1 MVRAGGTSLDI
12 RRAELAPD
20 LELRQ
25 TPAPH
30 AHWMEREIV
39 EQPAAI
45 ARALAYGGRL
55 GEDRVFLG
63 GLDRRREDMDNIKHL
78 LLVGCGTIPA
88 SHVGAFTPCVVS
100 RRSGWSLFRF

>member
-1 MVRAGGTSLDI
+1 
-12 RRAELAPD
+12 
-20 LELRQ
+20 
-25 TPAPH
+25 
-30 AHWMEREIV
+30 MEREIV

-88 SHVGAFTPCVVS
+88 SRAVPST
-100 RRSGWSLFRF
+100 RLRE

>member
-1 MVRAGGTSLDI
+1 MVSISILSALSHT
-12 RRAELAPD
+12 
-20 LELRQ
+20 Q
-25 TPAPH
+25 
-30 AHWMEREIV
+30 V

-78 LLVGCGTIPA
+78 LLVLIAA
-88 SHVGAFTPCVVS
+88 SRGAFTPSTRVVS
-100 RRSGWSLFRF
+100 GNDGDFEAVRTALTEMLRAGASAVRRRHK

>member
-1 MVRAGGTSLDI
+1 MKWVVSISILSALSHT
-12 RRAELAPD
+12 
-20 LELRQ
+20 Q
-25 TPAPH
+25 
-30 AHWMEREIV
+30 V

-78 LLVGCGTIPA
+78 LLVLIAA
-88 SHVGAFTPCVVS
+88 SRGAFTPSTRVVS
-100 RRSGWSLFRF
+100 TRRGRGWSHFRF

>member
-1 MVRAGGTSLDI
+1 MVSISILSALSHT
-12 RRAELAPD
+12 
-20 LELRQ
+20 Q
-25 TPAPH
+25 
-30 AHWMEREIV
+30 V

-78 LLVGCGTIPA
+78 LLVLIAA
-88 SHVGAFTPCVVS
+88 SRGAFTPSRRLVS
-100 RRSGWSLFRF
+100 RNDGSGWFLFRV

>member
-1 MVRAGGTSLDI
+1 MRAGGTSLDI

-63 GLDRRREDMDNIKHL
+63 GLDRRRAVHKSNCRDASPPRLNHDLHAIDA
-78 LLVGCGTIPA
+78 TPA
-88 SHVGAFTPCVVS
+88 RWRAPG
-100 RRSGWSLFRF
+100 GL

>member
-1 MVRAGGTSLDI
+1 
-12 RRAELAPD
+12 
-20 LELRQ
+20 
-25 TPAPH
+25 
-30 AHWMEREIV
+30 MEREIVEQRRPGAFLLRSYSSPSHEAASGLNIDFERIYHTQV

-78 LLVGCGTIPA
+78 LLVGCGTSPA
-88 SHVGAFTPCVVS
+88 F
-100 RRSGWSLFRF
+100 

>member
-1 MVRAGGTSLDI
+1 MVSISILSAF
-12 RRAELAPD
+12 
-20 LELRQ
+20 
-25 TPAPH
+25 H
-30 AHWMEREIV
+30 AQV

-78 LLVGCGTIPA
+78 LLVGCGAIPA
-88 SHVGAFTPCVVS
+88 F
-100 RRSGWSLFRF
+100 